1 MNFKL
6 MNQSNQHLTHCGSSD
21 RFKASGRFGYCPIRV
36 FALISFLACWPSAH
50 AEFALATEDEP
61 KTAKQ
66 EILCWI
72 ADLGSSDYSKRQLA
86 TLQLSLR
93 KEEAI
98 PFAILAVSEATGEE
112 ADRLLQFISSIASD
126 PYSESGK
133 LAFDSLHKLALSRS
147 TSKSIRAEKI
157 LQVIGAEQRD
167 LATKLLE
174 ERRAPLRDRR
184 VQIMS
189 GSADEKI
196 PLVIDRKFTGN
207 AEDLGCLKWL
217 TDVQLARLEGPGI
230 SREIL
235 KQVLLLPHLKRLQLV
250 ETDLTIQDLAVLR
263 DGPDLDLLELVYSPI
278 GDESVELLSS
288 LPVWGNIYLFGTK
301 LTQNGQQMLK
311 TKLDGQELFISRG
324 GFLGVESQTNS
335 TKINRLVP
343 GGAAEKAGLR
353 EGDKMLSVN
362 GVPLAVFEDLRK
374 QLAKFADGEIV
385 TLEYERTK
393 FVPNE
398 VPLGDFPL
406 REFPQRGA
414 FTRERAHVEIT
425 LGRRGEVQPR

>member
-1 MNFKL
+1 M
-6 MNQSNQHLTHCGSSD
+6 
-21 RFKASGRFGYCPIRV
+21 
-36 FALISFLACWPSAH
+36 SFLACWQSAH
-50 AEFALATEDEP
+50 AEFFWATEDEP

-66 EILCWI
+66 QILFWI
-72 ADLGSSDYSKRQLA
+72 ADLGSSNYSKRQLA
-86 TLQLSLR
+86 TLELSLR

-98 PFAILAVSEATGEE
+98 PFAIRAVSEATGEE
-112 ADRLLQFISSIASD
+112 ADRLFQFISSIASD

-133 LAFDSLHKLALSRS
+133 LAFDSLHELAASRS

-174 ERRAPLRDRR
+174 EHRAPLRDRR

-189 GSADEKI
+189 GSAEEKI
-196 PLVIDRKFTGN
+196 PLVIDKKFTGS

-235 KQVLLLPHLKRLQLV
+235 KRVLQLPHLKRLQLV
-250 ETDLTIQDLAVLR
+250 ETDLTLEDLAVLR

-278 GDESVELLSS
+278 GDEAVELLAS
-288 LPVWGNIYLFGTK
+288 LPVWGNVYLFGTK

-324 GFLGVESQTNS
+324 GFLGVEAQGNS
-335 TKINRLVP
+335 TRINKIVP

-362 GVPLAVFEDLRK
+362 GVPLVVFEDLRK
-374 QLAKFADGEIV
+374 QLAKFADGEKV
-385 TLEYERTK
+385 TLEYERTM
-393 FVPNE
+393 FVLNE

-414 FTRERAHVEIT
+414 FTRERAQAEIT
-425 LGRRGEVQPR
+425 LGRRGEMQLR

>member
-6 MNQSNQHLTHCGSSD
+6 MNQSNQHLTHCGALD
-21 RFKASGRFGYCPIRV
+21 RLKASGRFGYCLIRV
-36 FALISFLACWPSAH
+36 FALISFVAWWLSAY
-50 AEFALATEDEP
+50 AEFVVAIDDEP

-66 EILCWI
+66 EIALWI

-98 PFAILAVSEATGEE
+98 PFAILAVNEATGEE
-112 ADRLLQFISSIASD
+112 ADRLFQFISSIASD

-133 LAFDSLHKLALSRS
+133 LAFDSLNDLAASRT

-167 LATKLLE
+167 LAMKLLE
-174 ERRAPLRDRR
+174 ECKSPVRDRR

-189 GSADEKI
+189 GSADEKM
-196 PLVIDRKFTGN
+196 PLVIDKKFTGS

-250 ETDLTIQDLAVLR
+250 ETDLTIEDLAVVR
-263 DGPDLDLLELVYSPI
+263 DGPDLDLFELVYSPI
-278 GDESVELLSS
+278 GDEAVELLAS
-288 LPVWGNIYLFGTK
+288 LPVWGNVYLFGTK

-311 TKLDGQELFISRG
+311 VKLDGQELFMSRG
-324 GFLGVESQTNS
+324 GFLGVEAQGNS
-335 TKINRLVP
+335 TRINRLVA

-362 GVPLAVFEDLRK
+362 GVTLAVFEDLRK
-374 QLAKFADGEIV
+374 QLAKFADGEKV
-385 TLEYERTK
+385 TLEYERIR

-398 VPLGDFPL
+398 VPQGDFPM
-406 REFPQRGA
+406 REFPQRGM
-414 FTRERAHVEIT
+414 FMRERAQAEIT